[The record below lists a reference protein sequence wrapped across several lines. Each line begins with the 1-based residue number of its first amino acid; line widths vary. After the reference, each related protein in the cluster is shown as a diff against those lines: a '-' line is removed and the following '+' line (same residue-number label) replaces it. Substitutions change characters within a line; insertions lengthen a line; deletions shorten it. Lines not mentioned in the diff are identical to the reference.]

1 MSAFGV
7 KQTPVDRISSLPSV
21 ENDLGCVKTQ
31 KFAKRRELFFS
42 DQAKANPHTN
52 CRDSNCGSEKRS
64 FYRRRALLRFH
75 AAKTPSSILP
85 ANLISSDL
93 GWLDLSHIQI
103 RSIGRGSTKSRTGY
117 RALSNFSWK
126 YS

>member
-75 AAKTPSSILP
+75 AAKTQSGHFTSSSGRVEAIRCFVPS
-85 ANLISSDL
+85 L
-93 GWLDLSHIQI
+93 GEGDETA
-103 RSIGRGSTKSRTGY
+103 R
-117 RALSNFSWK
+117 F
-126 YS
+126 

>member
-1 MSAFGV
+1 V
-7 KQTPVDRISSLPSV
+7 PSV

-75 AAKTPSSILP
+75 AAKTQS
-85 ANLISSDL
+85 
-93 GWLDLSHIQI
+93 
-103 RSIGRGSTKSRTGY
+103 GRVAERPCGARAPGSTAR
-117 RALSNFSWK
+117 L
-126 YS
+126 